1 MYFQWNTKDMHKIKG
16 TKSCVFR
23 RRTKL
28 ITNTGKG
35 EKVVQ
40 VSVASDCVLKIQNQ
54 NPTNQVLVTLHIPYK
69 MICSAFNRPDCHL
82 PLEMFY
88 PVSFA
93 LQKQDYIISTPLET
107 YQIEFKHDPNPWIQ
121 YDTTLLF
128 LNFKIHILEVTEL
141 CLPLSWSRR
150 NKKVFLLFPLS
161 YLLIK

>member
-54 NPTNQVLVTLHIPYK
+54 NPTNQVLVTLTFHT
-69 MICSAFNRPDCHL
+69 R
-82 PLEMFY
+82 
-88 PVSFA
+88 
-93 LQKQDYIISTPLET
+93 
-107 YQIEFKHDPNPWIQ
+107 
-121 YDTTLLF
+121 
-128 LNFKIHILEVTEL
+128 
-141 CLPLSWSRR
+141 
-150 NKKVFLLFPLS
+150 
-161 YLLIK
+161 